1 MKFIFPQNYNFRM
14 KLFGFI
20 DYTVAIFNI
29 VLWIILYFLVNLFF
43 HDLYLKIILFLS
55 ISFPILILSISGLNH
70 ENFFYVFRYIYKF
83 LKTNRVYL
91 YIKE

>member
-29 VLWIILYFLVNLFF
+29 ILWLILYFLTNLLI
-43 HDLYLKIILFLS
+43 HNLYLKIIVFLS
-55 ISFPILILSISGLNH
+55 ICFPVLILSISGLNH
-70 ENFFYVFRYIYKF
+70 ENFFYVFRYIYRF
-83 LKTNRVYL
+83 LKNSRLYL